1 MTALSFKAIEYLWR
15 WVNFPVSGEI
25 RQLLIMLVL
34 SLVLFYLRMAVL
46 KRKMALGVVQ
56 ENIAVG

>member
-1 MTALSFKAIEYLWR
+1 MPALSFKAIEYLWR